1 MVRRIKIRRI
11 EQCEIRRVR
20 APDRRPRFWRDHD
33 DEAGVIKNMLSAL
46 MKNYIKRMGQLAA
59 YRDFFRHYILGLYR
73 RIEEH
78 HVLLMAGGLAFSL
91 FACIVPMIFI
101 IFSILG
107 MVLNKPTIAVE
118 IGALIDRL
126 IPYADQSATIKRI
139 ILARV
144 DEFRVFKSAA
154 GAIGLVGIVIAS
166 SGLFGSM
173 RTILNRV
180 YKVSAKKFFL
190 IGKLRDLGLV
200 LLVLLYFLL
209 STTVLPSLEI
219 LQRFAD
225 RTAFLHWFQMSGFE
239 DFTAGI
245 ISFLIIL
252 LGFFTLYLYI
262 PHTKLPRRVVAVSA
276 LSAAVLWEIAK
287 QLFSY
292 YVTHAVTLKKVYGA
306 YTLIIVSA
314 FWIYY
319 TSIVFIVGAEIGQL
333 FRERLRKSDEAH
345 SGQT

>member
-1 MVRRIKIRRI
+1 M
-11 EQCEIRRVR
+11 R
-20 APDRRPRFWRDHD
+20 APNRRPHFWRDHGD
-33 DEAGVIKNMLSAL
+33 RAGVIKIMTNARII
-46 MKNYIKRMGQLAA
+46 NRIKQLGQLAT
-59 YRDFFRHYILGLYR
+59 YRDFSRHYILGLYR

-78 HVLLMAGGLAFSL
+78 HVLLLAGGLAFSL

-107 MVLNKPTIAVE
+107 MVLDKPAIAGE
-118 IGALIDRL
+118 IGALIDRFV
-126 IPYADQSATIKRI
+126 PYADQAATIKR
-139 ILARV
+139 LVLDRV
-144 DEFRVFKSAA
+144 DEFRIFKSTA
-154 GAIGLVGIVIAS
+154 GAIGLIGILIAS

-180 YKVSAKKFFL
+180 YKVRAKRFFL

-262 PHTKLPRRVVAVSA
+262 PHTKLPRRVVAISA

-333 FRERLRKSDEAH
+333 FRERLRKSDEAR
-345 SGQT
+345 SGQA

>member
-1 MVRRIKIRRI
+1 MSDYIR
-11 EQCEIRRVR
+11 
-20 APDRRPRFWRDHD
+20 
-33 DEAGVIKNMLSAL
+33 
-46 MKNYIKRMGQLAA
+46 QLGRLKF
-59 YRDFFRHYILGLYR
+59 YRNFFQHYILGLYQR
-73 RIEEH
+73 FEEH
-78 HVLLMAGGLAFSL
+78 HIFLLAGGLAFSL

-107 MVLNKPTIAVE
+107 RVLDKPAIAGE
-118 IGALIDRL
+118 IGALIDRV
-126 IPYADQSATIKRI
+126 IPYADQAATIKRI
-139 ILARV
+139 VLARV
-144 DEFRVFKSAA
+144 DEFRLFKSAA
-154 GAIGLVGIVIAS
+154 GAIGLIGIIIAS

-173 RTILNRV
+173 RTILNLV
-180 YKVSAKKFFL
+180 YHEKSKRFFL
-190 IGKLRDLGLV
+190 VGKLRDLGLV

-209 STTVLPSLEI
+209 STTILPSLEI

-225 RTAFLHWFQMSGFE
+225 RTVFLRWFQMSGFE
-239 DFTAGI
+239 DLVASA

-252 LGFFTLYLYI
+252 AGFFTLYLYI
-262 PHTKLPRRVVAVSA
+262 PPVKLPRKVVAISA

-333 FRERLRKSDEAH
+333 FRERLAEHGEAQ
-345 SGQT
+345 SKQA